1 MFQRLLSVGGFTLLS
16 RLTGFGRD
24 ALMAWVIGHGILSDA
39 FIVAFMFPNYFR
51 AIFGEGAINPAFL
64 PRYAALQAQGESD
77 TAARFA
83 DQIFSWQMLAQLAI
97 LVGGLFAMPYI
108 VTVLAP
114 GFAANPAQMALTVGL
129 ARITFPYL
137 ILTLV
142 AIQLSAMLNAIDR
155 FWAAAAWSNFQNL
168 GMIATLV
175 CWRWFP
181 NAAYAAAWGV
191 LLGGFAQL
199 FFMLWA
205 ARRDALDL
213 RIVWPRWTA
222 EVKDFFKA
230 LGAVTLGTATT
241 LIAPMIDTVLAS
253 FLATGSRTALYYGD
267 RINQLP
273 LGVLGI
279 ALGTV
284 LLPRMSALLAKND
297 RAGSDAAQNNAAALT
312 LLLTLPFAA
321 VFVAIPDTIMMAIFA
336 HGAFDADAAA
346 QAATA
351 LAAYGVGLPAFALVR
366 IFASTFYAR
375 HDTATP
381 ARITFIAFAAN
392 IVMKLVLVWGLHLG
406 VAGIALGTAFG
417 AWLNVGQLIW
427 TGRRRSLLA
436 IDANLRRALL
446 PTLLAAAGAGLGAW
460 FGAGFAHLA
469 EGAPWLKDL
478 VKLAAAGALGGSLYL
493 AIVFAFR
500 RMLPLGRLLRSR
512 S

>member
-16 RLTGFGRD
+16 RITGFARD
-24 ALMAWVIGHGILSDA
+24 ILMAAIVGTGVLSDA

-64 PRYAALQAQGESD
+64 PRYAALQARGEAD
-77 TAARFA
+77 KAARFA

-97 LVGGLFAMPYI
+97 LVGGLSAMPFI
-108 VTVLAP
+108 VRLLAP
-114 GFAANPAQMALTVGL
+114 GFVDNPAQLALTIGL

-168 GMIATLV
+168 GMIATLI

-191 LLGGFAQL
+191 LLGGFVQL

-205 ARRDALDL
+205 AKRDALSL

-284 LLPRMSALLAKND
+284 LLPEMSARLARND
-297 RAGSDAAQNNAAALT
+297 SAGAQAAQNNAAALT

-321 VFVAIPDTIMMAIFA
+321 AFMAIPDTIMRAIFA
-336 HGAFDADAAA
+336 HGRFDAVAAA

-351 LAAYGVGLPAFALVR
+351 LAAYGLGLPAMALVR

-381 ARITFIAFAAN
+381 ARITFVAFGAN
-392 IVMKLVLVWGLHLG
+392 IAMKLVLVWGLHLG

-417 AWLNVGQLIW
+417 AWLNVGQLMWI
-427 TGRRRSLLA
+427 GRRRALLA
-436 IDANLRRALL
+436 IDDRLRRAIL
-446 PTLLAAAGAGLGAW
+446 PTILAAAGAGLGAYV
-460 FGAGFAHLA
+460 GVLLTAHVG
-469 EGAPWLKDL
+469 GAPWLRD
-478 VKLAAAGALGGSLYL
+478 VIRLAVAGGLGAVLYL
-493 AIVFAFR
+493 GVVLVFR
-500 RMLPLGRLLRSR
+500 RLLPLGRLVRSK